1 MKQLTIRGV
10 DDSLHAA
17 LRNGAKRRGLSMNRF
32 ILNLIREALGLEN
45 TAPQQPA
52 EFHDLDS
59 LAGVWSQDEFEEF
72 ERELAAQRTNA
83 E

>member
-1 MKQLTIRGV
+1 
-10 DDSLHAA
+10 
-17 LRNGAKRRGLSMNRF
+17 MNRF